1 MVEASWRSSTDKRY
15 GAAWRQWIEWCGLQG
30 VQATSP
36 TLADILNYLAS
47 LYDKGAQYRTINLH
61 RSALSSTL
69 KPIDGFCVGQHPLVC
84 RLLKGAF
91 NSRPPRPKLCP
102 TWSVQR
108 VLNTLAEWSPASKL
122 SLKLLTFKTCMLLAL
137 ASAKRP
143 SSLTLLSTKPGFC
156 ELSQDKVRFQ
166 PVDLEKTEGL
176 SHCSPPLVLSAFTED
191 PRLCPVHYL
200 RGYLR
205 RTKDLRTS
213 DRLFVALT
221 APHGAV
227 SVSSVTRWLKK
238 TISLSGQDGSGGS
251 TRSASGSQAIMNG
264 ASLKAVL
271 DAGDWARASTF
282 KKFYYK
288 PTGLSFQEIVLTT

>member
-137 ASAKRP
+137 ATAKRP
-143 SSLTLLSTKPGFC
+143 SSLKLLSTKPGFC
-156 ELSQDKVRFQ
+156 
-166 PVDLEKTEGL
+166 
-176 SHCSPPLVLSAFTED
+176 
-191 PRLCPVHYL
+191 
-200 RGYLR
+200 
-205 RTKDLRTS
+205 
-213 DRLFVALT
+213 AL
-221 APHGAV
+221 
-227 SVSSVTRWLKK
+227 
-238 TISLSGQDGSGGS
+238 
-251 TRSASGSQAIMNG
+251 
-264 ASLKAVL
+264 
-271 DAGDWARASTF
+271 
-282 KKFYYK
+282 
-288 PTGLSFQEIVLTT
+288 